1 MLFQKIIIQT
11 FKIIK
16 NTTLH
21 IKIIFKIYL
30 KNIKNKLKIFHV
42 IKQIFVLQNIIKQFL
57 KIVLK
62 NYYS

>member
-1 MLFQKIIIQT
+1 M
-11 FKIIK
+11 IK
-16 NTTLH
+16 NKVVD

-42 IKQIFVLQNIIKQFL
+42 IKQIFVLQNIIKQFF

-62 NYYS
+62 NYYL

>member
-1 MLFQKIIIQT
+1 M
-11 FKIIK
+11 IK
-16 NTTLH
+16 NKVVD